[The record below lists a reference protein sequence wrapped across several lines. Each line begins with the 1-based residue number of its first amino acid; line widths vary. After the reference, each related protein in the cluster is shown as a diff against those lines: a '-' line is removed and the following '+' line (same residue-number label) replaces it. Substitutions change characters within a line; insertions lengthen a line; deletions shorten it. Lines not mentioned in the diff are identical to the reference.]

1 MRTGTTWLRRA
12 ALAAGL
18 VAMAASAHANE
29 DRIIWFSIGEGL
41 TTPANIDA
49 AINYAVANNYNGI
62 CVLARYRANAYY
74 IPNRIDATETN
85 NEPRASSSF
94 DTMQYTIDKGREQGL
109 RIWAAWSLFLV
120 TDNTNT
126 YPAFMPASGVQ
137 WVYSSAA
144 SQTTYSPSPGFP
156 RASVAIDT
164 GDGLWVDPAIPA
176 IADYNREVLRD
187 FVRNYDVDGIVL
199 DRIRYPG
206 DTLPRN
212 TEAWGYNP
220 TGIAA
225 MQAAYPDLSLPTNP
239 PPGATSF
246 IDARRRTIA
255 DFVSAATADVRAI
268 KPWVIMGAA
277 PVVFGSNLTDT
288 YSTVYQ
294 HFPTWNAAANPGHVS
309 GFGNLDALMP
319 QLYRTT
325 ASTNDSLM
333 GLINNDI
340 DEVNRLLHTP
350 IFQSYLEVAATSA
363 PKLAENICDLR
374 ERNMDGFGVFSYDSL
389 AAAGYQT
396 ALNATNTTSC
406 GTGVL
411 SSATPPAEYPL
422 KVGWDSVKP
431 NNITTLAGSNQTNKI
446 RLTWTTP
453 PAAGDGDV
461 PTRHL
466 VYRSTSLPVRLYWA
480 NLVNKDFDVLGTS
493 FVDSGATGLTSGNW
507 YYRVVP
513 VDEYN
518 NKADSNVVGPIS
530 VTIPS
535 TIVES
540 RSGGQNFA
548 AYSEVSGDWQN
559 STSKSTAPGVTGGIG
574 SRFATMG
581 TTMST
586 KNDVARFSPTNLV
599 TGTNLYDI
607 AYTTNNVGST
617 DAPNT
622 TWRVTTASGV
632 VSGTFDVTAANT
644 GNQWATIG
652 RFALDAATA
661 RLEVDSSTSTGSG
674 TDRLPT
680 DAVRFSFVA
689 GVADGDNDG
698 LPDFFEMTNADK
710 IASPGVGL
718 TNSQLPDSDG
728 DGILDGQEN
737 TNGAPSTLS
746 AVAATNPLDRDSDND
761 GWDDRVEVLYPATF
775 PNGPMIADTVGLTDT
790 DGDGLP
796 NSLEGTLGTNSG
808 FADTDGDGWRD
819 AYEVA
824 RGSSPTNVASV
835 PAPPLG
841 DVNGDGTLNVG
852 DVTTFENFAAGFGTL
867 TTLANGDV
875 NRDGVVTGADAM
887 PLPGFAVGNTLLP

>member
-1 MRTGTTWLRRA
+1 MRIRLACWKAG
-12 ALAAGL
+12 ALATGL
-18 VAMAASAHANE
+18 MAAASVAAANE

-41 TTPANIDA
+41 TTAANVDA
-49 AINYAVANNYNGI
+49 AINFAVANNYNGI

-74 IPNRIDATETN
+74 VPNRLDATDAN

-94 DTMQYTIDKGREQGL
+94 DTLQYTIDKGREQGL

-126 YPAFMPASGVQ
+126 YPAFMPAGGVH

-144 SQTTYSPSPGFP
+144 SQTTYSPTAGFP
-156 RASVAIDT
+156 RASVAADT

-176 IADYNREVLRD
+176 IADYNRAILRD

-199 DRIRYPG
+199 DRVRYPG

-239 PPGATSF
+239 PPGASSF
-246 IDARRRTIA
+246 IDARRRTIS
-255 DFVSAATADVRAI
+255 DFVTNATNDVRAI

-294 HFPTWNAAANPGHVS
+294 HFPTWNSAPNAGHVS

-325 ASTNDSLM
+325 AATNDSLM
-333 GLINNDI
+333 GLINADI
-340 DEVNRLLHTP
+340 DEVNRMLHTP
-350 IFQSYLEVAATSA
+350 IFQSYLEASGTSA
-363 PKLAENICDLR
+363 PKLAENICDMR
-374 ERNMDGFGVFSYDSL
+374 ERNLDGFGVFSYDSL
-389 AAAGYQT
+389 AAAGYQAT
-396 ALNATNTTSC
+396 LNATNTTSC

-422 KVGWDSVKP
+422 KVGWDSIKP
-431 NNITTLAGSNQTNKI
+431 NNITTLAASNQTNKI
-446 RLTWTTP
+446 RVTWSTP

-461 PTRHL
+461 PTRYL

-480 NLVNKDFDVLGTS
+480 NLVNKDFDVLGTT
-493 FVDSGATGLTSGNW
+493 FIDSGATGLATGNW

-518 NKADSNVVGPIS
+518 NKADSNVVGPVS
-530 VTIPS
+530 VTIPT

-548 AYSEVSGDWQN
+548 AYSEVSGDWNN
-559 STSKSTAPGVTGGIG
+559 STTKSTAPGVSGAAIG
-574 SRFATMG
+574 SRFCTM
-581 TTMST
+581 TTR
-586 KNDVARFSPTNLV
+586 NDVVRFSPTTLA
-599 TGTNLYDI
+599 TGTNIYDV
-607 AYTTNNVGST
+607 AYTTNNFSST
-617 DAPNT
+617 DAPNA
-622 TWRVTTASGV
+622 TWRVTTATGI

-644 GNQWATIG
+644 GNQWRTIG
-652 RFALDAATA
+652 RFELDSTTA
-661 RLEVDSSTSTGSG
+661 RLEVDSSTVT
-674 TDRLPT
+674 TTTVNDRLPT
-680 DAVRFSFVA
+680 DAVRFSFVS
-689 GVADGDNDG
+689 GSTDADADG
-698 LPDFFEMTNADK
+698 LPDFFELTNAEK
-710 IASPGVGL
+710 IANPGLDL
-718 TNSQLPDSDG
+718 TNSQLPDTDG
-728 DGILDGQEN
+728 DGILDGQE
-737 TNGAPSTLS
+737 APSTS
-746 AVAATNPLDRDSDND
+746 ATTLPQIAATNPLDRDTDGD
-761 GWDDRVEVLYPATF
+761 GWNDRVEVLHPATF
-775 PNGPMIADTVGLTDT
+775 PNGPLIADTAGLIDT

-819 AYEVA
+819 AYEVE
-824 RGSSPTNVASV
+824 RGSSPTNPAST
-835 PAPPLG
+835 PTPPLG
-841 DVNGDGTLNVG
+841 DVDGDGALSAA
-852 DVTTFENFAAGFGTL
+852 DVTLFGNVATGLAGYTVIG
-867 TTLANGDV
+867 NGDV
-875 NRDGVVTGADAM
+875 NRDGVVTGDDAT
-887 PLPGFAVGNTLLP
+887 PLPGFVVGNSLLP